1 MSAAAPQVLI
11 LGAGINGCA
20 IARELAINGI
30 GVTITDRG
38 DIASGATAYSSR
50 LIHGG
55 LRYLEFGEFDLVRES
70 LEERGRLLRLAKDF
84 VRPLELMIPVANR
97 TGGWR
102 SSALRFLTGGKFGAK
117 ASGSRGLWLVRMGLW
132 LYDRY
137 ARDKTLPKRSTH
149 RVGEHGTPPVDAASY
164 RWLCAYWD
172 AQVQYPERFTLALL
186 DDARTAAEAASVPFA
201 VLTYHH
207 ARRVGQSVELLP
219 LRNAETTAARTVS
232 PDLIVNA
239 TGASVDRALADLAI
253 ESPRLM
259 GPTKGSHLITRNA
272 RLIDALGGR
281 GIYAEAPDGRP
292 VFVLP
297 LGEAVLVG
305 TTDIAFDAPAE
316 TAVATNDE
324 LDYLV
329 ATVVELFP
337 SLGFSRDDIDF
348 HYAGVRPLP
357 HSDAAST
364 AGVTRRHAIVE
375 HAPPEAD
382 APAVISVIGGK
393 LTTCRALAEAVADRV
408 LEQLN
413 RARVA
418 STRERPIASANL
430 AESPIGARKLPPE
443 GAIDDAAVRW
453 SIRHEW
459 AGTLDD
465 LVERRLM
472 LLYHPRLTRRCLRR
486 FAEILAEE
494 GKLAEVNIEEQ
505 VVAAVARLARHYGKQ
520 VYDD

>member
-1 MSAAAPQVLI
+1 MSAAAPHVLI
-11 LGAGINGCA
+11 LGAGINGAA
-20 IARELAINGI
+20 IARDLAINGV
-30 GVTITDRG
+30 GVTIVDRG

-84 VRPLELMIPVANR
+84 VQPLELMVPVSNR
-97 TGGWR
+97 TGGFR
-102 SSALRFLTGGKFGAK
+102 SSALRFLSGGKLGAK
-117 ASGSRGLWLVRMGLW
+117 TSGSRGLWLVRMGLW

-149 RVGEHGTPPVDAASY
+149 HVGKPGTPPVDPQQY

-172 AQVQYPERFTLALL
+172 AQIQFPERFTVALL
-186 DDARTAAEAASVPFA
+186 NDAQTAATDASIPFE
-201 VLTYHH
+201 VLTYHR
-207 ARRVGQSVELLP
+207 ARRVGNSVELLP
-219 LRNAETTAARTVS
+219 ILQSETASPRTIAPRIIT

-259 GPTKGSHLITRNA
+259 GPTKGSHLITRNTK
-272 RLIDALGGR
+272 LIEALGGR

-305 TTDIAFDAPAE
+305 TTDIPFDAPPE
-316 TAVATNDE
+316 TAVATNAE

-329 ATVVELFP
+329 ATVAELFP
-337 SLGFSRDDIDF
+337 SIGFGRGDIDF

-357 HSDAAST
+357 HSEAAST
-364 AGVTRRHAIVE
+364 AGVTRRHAIVDHE
-375 HAPPEAD
+375 LRPGGARAL
-382 APAVISVIGGK
+382 SVIGGK
-393 LTTCRALAEAVADRV
+393 LTTCRALAEIVADCV
-408 LEQLN
+408 LAKLD
-413 RARVA
+413 RKRIAT
-418 STRERPIASANL
+418 TRERPIPAGMGDPLAEDFVASA
-430 AESPIGARKLPPE
+430 RH
-443 GAIDDAAVRW
+443 AIR
-453 SIRHEW
+453 SEW
-459 AGTLDD
+459 ATTLDD

-472 LLYHPRLTRRCLRR
+472 LLYHPRLTRAMLRR
-486 FAEILAEE
+486 LAEILTHE
-494 GKLAEVNIEEQ
+494 GKLAEVDIEEQ
-505 VVAAVARLARHYGKQ
+505 ISATIARLSQHYGKR